1 MDEKEINDTWFKTRN
16 LYEIGVTR
24 HFDFRSVPN
33 FSKLFFQK
41 FESCVVLSRVALSVL
56 ALLYL
61 VKIRVMAY
69 LVWVRVM
76 VMVTAIEK
84 VRV

>member
-1 MDEKEINDTWFKTRN
+1 M
-16 LYEIGVTR
+16 
-24 HFDFRSVPN
+24 
-33 FSKLFFQK
+33 
-41 FESCVVLSRVALSVL
+41 LSRVALSVL
-56 ALLYL
+56 ALLYI

>member
-1 MDEKEINDTWFKTRN
+1 ME
-16 LYEIGVTR
+16 TR
-24 HFDFRSVPN
+24 HFVFRSVP
-33 FSKLFFQK
+33 KLLFQK
-41 FESCVVLSRVALSVL
+41 FESCVALSRVCLAVL
-56 ALLYL
+56 ALSYL
-61 VKIRVMAY
+61 VRIRVMTY

>member
-1 MDEKEINDTWFKTRN
+1 M
-16 LYEIGVTR
+16 YEIGVTR
-24 HFDFRSVPN
+24 HFIFRI
-33 FSKLFFQK
+33 FKKLLFQK

-56 ALLYL
+56 ALLYI